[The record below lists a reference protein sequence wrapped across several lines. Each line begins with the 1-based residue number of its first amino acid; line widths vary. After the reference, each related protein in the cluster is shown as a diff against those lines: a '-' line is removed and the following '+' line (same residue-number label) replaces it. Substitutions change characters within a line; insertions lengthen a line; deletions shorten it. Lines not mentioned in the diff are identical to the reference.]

1 MTSSSAS
8 EIFICRTPLWTT
20 GVVVRDDYIRGQQV
34 FDDTF
39 VRCRSSQESALV
51 WLLFG
56 VAVEYG
62 PLNKVEEKAMKRVM
76 IAAIAVATLPAGCA
90 TKGSSGDFGRVLG
103 EVLSQ
108 QTGDSSLT
116 QAEIDA
122 GLREALTVGTNLV
135 AAQLGQTNGYFGDP
149 EIRIPLPKT
158 YRDIQSGLSR
168 VGASGPLDD
177 LELRMNRAAED
188 SVPEAKTLVLGAIRQ
203 ITIED
208 AVRILNG
215 GDTAATDFLRAKT
228 ESQLR
233 ASFTPYVRSSLAE
246 AGAFTSLEQ
255 VANSYGVGGVTT
267 TLQND
272 LTDHAVSLGLD
283 GLFHYVALEEKKIRE
298 NPVARTTELLRRVF
312 GSRG

>member
-1 MTSSSAS
+1 M
-8 EIFICRTPLWTT
+8 R
-20 GVVVRDDYIRGQQV
+20 
-34 FDDTF
+34 
-39 VRCRSSQESALV
+39 
-51 WLLFG
+51 
-56 VAVEYG
+56 
-62 PLNKVEEKAMKRVM
+62 RVT
-76 IAAIAVATLPAGCA
+76 IAAVALLTVPMGCA
-90 TKGSSGDFGRVLG
+90 TTGSSGDFGRVLG
-103 EVLSQ
+103 EVIGQ
-108 QTGDSSLT
+108 QTGGQGALT

-135 AAQLGQTNGYFGDP
+135 AAQLGQTNGYFGDS

-177 LELRMNRAAED
+177 LELRMNRAAEAA
-188 SVPEAKTLVLGAIRQ
+188 VPEAKTLVIGAIRQ

-215 GDTAATDFLRAKT
+215 GDTAATDYLREKT

-233 ASFTPYVRSSLAE
+233 ASFTPYVKTSLAQ

-255 VANSYGVGGVTT
+255 VATNYGVGGVTSS
-267 TLQND
+267 LQND
-272 LTDHAVSLGLD
+272 LTHHAVTLGLD
-283 GLFHYVALEEKKIRE
+283 GMFHYVALEEKKIRE
-298 NPVARTTELLRRVF
+298 NPLARTTDLLRRVF

>member
-1 MTSSSAS
+1 MRRA
-8 EIFICRTPLWTT
+8 ILAAA
-20 GVVVRDDYIRGQQV
+20 
-34 FDDTF
+34 
-39 VRCRSSQESALV
+39 AL
-51 WLLFG
+51 L
-56 VAVEYG
+56 
-62 PLNKVEEKAMKRVM
+62 
-76 IAAIAVATLPAGCA
+76 TLPAGCA
-90 TKGSSGDFGRVLG
+90 TTGSSGDFGRVLG
-103 EVLSQ
+103 EVIGQ
-108 QTGDSSLT
+108 PVAQGALT

-149 EIRIPLPKT
+149 QIRIPLPKT

-177 LELRMNRAAED
+177 LELRMNRAAE
-188 SVPEAKTLVLGAIRQ
+188 SAVPEAKTLVIGAIRQ

-208 AVRILNG
+208 AMRILNG
-215 GDTAATDFLRAKT
+215 GDTAATDYLRGKT
-228 ESQLR
+228 EAQLR
-233 ASFTPYVRSSLAE
+233 ASFTPYVKTSLAE

-267 TLQND
+267 SLQND
-272 LTDHAVSLGLD
+272 LTQHAVTLGLD
-283 GLFHYVALEEKKIRE
+283 GMFYYVAQEEKKIRE